1 MRFLPRRENDP
12 NRGRFTAHRGVPSS
26 FTDAK
31 KYQNAMAYIG
41 EETGW
46 KNNYEEDGTRV
57 ITKNSEKV
65 TPNKGHVESVPAK
78 RRKKVE
84 KVEKDEPEVTMLP
97 KGSPKGSLKKA
108 QSSKPIASV
117 KVIKKKK
124 VKDANSEGGDYQI

>member
-12 NRGRFTAHRGVPSS
+12 NRGRFTAHRGVPSL

-41 EETGW
+41 EESGW

-65 TPNKGHVESVPAK
+65 TPNDPHVKVVPAK
-78 RRKKVE
+78 RRKKEE
-84 KVEKDEPEVTMLP
+84 KAETEVTML
-97 KGSPKGSLKKA
+97 PKGSLKKA
-108 QSSKPIASV
+108 QSSKPIKSV
-117 KVIKKKK
+117 KVIKTKK

>member
-12 NRGRFTAHRGVPSS
+12 NRGGFTGPSN

-41 EETGW
+41 EATGW

-65 TPNKGHVESVPAK
+65 TPNKGHVELVPAK

-84 KVEKDEPEVTMLP
+84 KIKKDEPEVTML
-97 KGSPKGSLKKA
+97 PKGSLKKA
-108 QSSKPIASV
+108 QSSKPIPNV

-124 VKDANSEGGDYQI
+124 VKDTDSEDGDYQI